1 MEYYLFV
8 KSDEMLIHATM
19 QMKLGN
25 IMVSEIKESHKRP
38 HIV

>member
-8 KSDEMLIHATM
+8 KNDEMLIHATM
-19 QMKLGN
+19 RMKLGN
-25 IMVSEIKESHKRP
+25 IMVSEIKESHKTP